1 MRLSVRMKR
10 RLLYLCIV
18 ALATVLLP
26 FISQAQ
32 DQIGSGLVGKWLL
45 VSVYEEDSGGQ
56 EVDRWGTAPDGQFIA
71 SADGSFSFLM
81 VGRNVIRL
89 AGTNAEQACARLR
102 ACRETM
108 DRRVIGYTGKFSVS
122 QDGKLSLDI
131 ADGLERGWK
140 GVRIS
145 ADVTWKDTQMH
156 FVAASDPSPTGSFYA
171 HLVWRK
177 AP

>member
-1 MRLSVRMKR
+1 MHLPRLSSFS
-10 RLLYLCIV
+10 LIV
-18 ALATVLLP
+18 LGAALLP
-26 FISQAQ
+26 FISHAQ
-32 DQIGSGLVGKWLL
+32 DKRTSPLVGKWTL
-45 VSVYEEDSGGQ
+45 VSVYEEDSGG
-56 EVDRWGTAPDGQFIA
+56 EDLDRWGSAPQGQFVA
-71 SADGSFSFLM
+71 NADGSFSFLM

-108 DRRVIGYTGKFSVS
+108 DRKVVGYTGTFSIS
-122 QDGKLSLDI
+122 ENGKLSLDI

-140 GVRIS
+140 GTKIS
-145 ADVTWKDTQMH
+145 ADVTWRDHRMH
-156 FVAASDPSPTGSFYA
+156 FVTASDPSPTGSFYA